1 MDQQK
6 RVLIIGAS
14 SGIGKAVAERYV
26 RRGDIVGITGRRGEL
41 LEDIRAGAPGLIHT
55 ACFDVREMN
64 NPEKLDELVERMG
77 GMDLCIISAGIGTID
92 KELNWDIDTDTMDTN
107 VRAFTQVCHWA
118 FRYFAKQ
125 GKGHLANISSIASY
139 RGSSYAPAYSASK
152 AYQSNY
158 LEGLHMKAQRLG
170 LNITVSDI
178 LPGFVQTKMAQ
189 GNKRFWISPV
199 EKAAA
204 QIQAGLDAK
213 KFRFY
218 ISRRW
223 AIIAWVMKWVP
234 GWIYHR
240 AA

>member
-1 MDQQK
+1 MK
-6 RVLIIGAS
+6 RILIVGAS
-14 SGIGKAVAERYV
+14 SGMGRAVAELYA
-26 RRGDIVGITGRRGEL
+26 RRGDVVGITGRRGTL
-41 LEDIRAGAPGLIHT
+41 LEEIRQVAPDRIHT
-55 ACFDVREMN
+55 ACFDVREME
-64 NPEKLDELVERMG
+64 NPSKLNELAARMG
-77 GMDLCIISAGIGTID
+77 GLDMCIISAGIGTID
-92 KELNWDIDTDTMDTN
+92 KELNWEIDTETMDTN

-118 FRYFAKQ
+118 FRYFSEQ
-125 GKGHLANISSIASY
+125 GKGHIANISSISSY
-139 RGSSYAPAYSASK
+139 RGNSFAPAYSASK

-170 LNITVSDI
+170 LDIAVSDI

-189 GNKRFWISPV
+189 GNKRFWVSSV
-199 EKAAA
+199 DKAAA

-218 ISRRW
+218 VSKRW
-223 AIIAWVMKWVP
+223 AIIAWAMKWIP

>member
-1 MDQQK
+1 
-6 RVLIIGAS
+6 
-14 SGIGKAVAERYV
+14 
-26 RRGDIVGITGRRGEL
+26 
-41 LEDIRAGAPGLIHT
+41 
-55 ACFDVREMN
+55 
-64 NPEKLDELVERMG
+64 
-77 GMDLCIISAGIGTID
+77 
-92 KELNWDIDTDTMDTN
+92 
-107 VRAFTQVCHWA
+107 
-118 FRYFAKQ
+118 
-125 GKGHLANISSIASY
+125 
-139 RGSSYAPAYSASK
+139 
-152 AYQSNY
+152 
-158 LEGLHMKAQRLG
+158 MKAQRLG

-218 ISRRW
+218 ISKRW

>member
-1 MDQQK
+1 MDNQK
-6 RVLIIGAS
+6 RVLIVGAS
-14 SGIGKAVAERYV
+14 SGMGKALAALYAQK
-26 RRGDIVGITGRRGEL
+26 GDIVGITGRRGAL
-41 LEDIRAGAPGLIHT
+41 LEEIRESAPNRIHT
-55 ACFDVREMN
+55 ASYDVREMD
-64 NPEKLDELVERMG
+64 NPAKLDELVARMG

-92 KELNWDIDTDTMDTN
+92 KDLNWEIDTDTMDTN

-125 GKGHLANISSIASY
+125 GKGHLANISSISSY
-139 RGSSYAPAYSASK
+139 RGNSYAPAYSASK

-158 LEGLHMKAQRLG
+158 LEGLHMKAQRMG
-170 LNITVSDI
+170 LDIIVSDI

-189 GNKRFWISPV
+189 GNKRFWVAPV
-199 EKAAA
+199 DKAAA
-204 QIQAGLDAK
+204 QIKAGLDAK

-218 ISRRW
+218 VSRRW
-223 AIIAWVMKWVP
+223 AIIAWAMKWVP